1 MNRPWADDMQPLSLL
16 LVEDSED
23 DALLLVRELKRGGY
37 DVTFTR
43 VYDQESLQQ
52 ALDDENWDLVITD
65 HNLPGFSSDQAI
77 MSIKDCGRDIPVI
90 IVSGSIGE
98 DIAVAAMKMGAHDYI
113 MKNNLPRLVPAIERE
128 LREAENR
135 RDSRRAQDTIHHM
148 AYHDALTGLANR
160 HEFENRLQLAIEST
174 DSEGLEHIVI
184 YLDLDQ
190 FKIIND
196 TCGHHAG
203 DELLRQLAVLFR
215 EVIRESDCL
224 ARLGGDEFGLLLEHC
239 SLTRA
244 EHIAQDILHLIRDFR
259 YTWDGRNFAIGVSMG
274 LVAIDGADKSVSD
287 LLRSADIACY
297 MAKDK
302 GRSRYHIYRIDDKEL
317 ALRHG
322 EMEWVSRIH
331 NALEDEQFILQK
343 QQIVP
348 VGSAQP
354 EFQRYEF
361 LIRLRGTD
369 DEMIYPG
376 SFIPA
381 AERYNLMPKLDRWV
395 IKTAFTYLADA
406 LGKES
411 TSDNPHQF
419 FINLSGASLGDKAFF
434 DYIEQQLSFFS
445 LHPGMICFEITETVA
460 IANMLESVDFI
471 KGIRAAGCKIALDDF
486 GSGLSSFSY
495 LKAIPADFLKID
507 GNFVR
512 DITVDRMDRAIVE
525 SINQIARVAGLD
537 TIAEFVENRAIL
549 DELRIIGVDYAQ
561 GFGLHKPVPLDD
573 IYQSRIQ
580 AL

>member
-1 MNRPWADDMQPLSLL
+1 MQSISLL

-37 DVTFTR
+37 DVNFNR
-43 VYDQESLQQ
+43 VDDKADLRQ
-52 ALDDENWDLVITD
+52 ALDDGYWDLVITD
-65 HNLPGFSSDQAI
+65 HNLPGFSSDQAVL
-77 MSIKDCGRDIPVI
+77 MIKDSGRDIPVI

-98 DIAVAAMKMGAHDYI
+98 DLAVAAMKMGAHDYI
-113 MKNNLPRLVPAIERE
+113 MKSNLTRLVPAIERE

-160 HEFENRLQLAIEST
+160 HEFENRLHVAIESAAG
-174 DSEGLEHIVI
+174 EGLEHIVI

-215 EVIRESDCL
+215 DAIRESDCL

-239 SLTRA
+239 TIERA
-244 EHIAQDILHLIRDFR
+244 EHIATNILRLIHDFR
-259 YTWDGRNFAIGVSMG
+259 YTWDGRTFTVGVSMG
-274 LVAIDGADKSVSD
+274 LVAIEGDGKSVSD
-287 LLRSADIACY
+287 ILRSADIACY

-302 GRSRYHIYRIDDKEL
+302 GRSRYHVFRADDKEL
-317 ALRHG
+317 AMRHG

-331 NALEDEQFILQK
+331 SALEDEQFVLHK
-343 QQIVP
+343 QAIVP
-348 VGSAQP
+348 LAPSAKDV
-354 EFQRYEF
+354 QRFEF
-361 LIRLRGTD
+361 LIRLRGAD
-369 DEMIYPG
+369 DLIYPG
-376 SFIPA
+376 AFMPA

-395 IKTAFTYLADA
+395 IKSAFAYLANA
-406 LGKES
+406 LGPES
-411 TSDNPHQF
+411 TVENPHQF

-434 DYIEQQLSFFS
+434 DYIQQQLSFYS
-445 LHPGMICFEITETVA
+445 LYPGMICFEITETVA
-460 IANMLESVDFI
+460 ISNMLESVDFI

-512 DITVDRMDRAIVE
+512 DIIDDRMDRAIVE
-525 SINQIARVAGLD
+525 SINQIARVAGLQ
-537 TIAEFVENRAIL
+537 TIAEFVENKPIL
-549 DELRIIGVDYAQ
+549 EELRKIGVDYAQ
-561 GFGLHKPVPLDD
+561 GFGLHKPAPLED
-573 IYQSRIQ
+573 
-580 AL
+580 